1 MKFTL
6 TQTAQIYISKWGHVN
21 KTSWIFLGHIVVIL
35 STLMTFCMIVL
46 LVFNNLS
53 DSLTS
58 ANKNVCMY
66 VKGEKNMTTA
76 LLGHEKKQM
85 WKWAYDVDVLQEWRS
100 QSNIA
105 FRAKPKSELR

>member
-1 MKFTL
+1 
-6 TQTAQIYISKWGHVN
+6 
-21 KTSWIFLGHIVVIL
+21 
-35 STLMTFCMIVL
+35 MIVL

-58 ANKNVCMY
+58 VNKNVCMY

-85 WKWAYDVDVLQEWRS
+85 
-100 QSNIA
+100 
-105 FRAKPKSELR
+105 